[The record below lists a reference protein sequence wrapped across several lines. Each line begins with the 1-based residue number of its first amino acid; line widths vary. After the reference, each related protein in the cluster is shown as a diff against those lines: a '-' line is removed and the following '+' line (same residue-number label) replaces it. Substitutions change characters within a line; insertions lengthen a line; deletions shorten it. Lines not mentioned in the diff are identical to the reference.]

1 MRTALKIRIA
11 TIKVTTTSAEGVV
24 SSRSHTH
31 SEVLLKVKN
40 GVPMESRDI
49 MMDCTWCGDEMKP
62 GIYEVHRCLE
72 DKEELASV

>member
-1 MRTALKIRIA
+1 MRTSLKIRIA

-40 GVPMESRDI
+40 GVP
-49 MMDCTWCGDEMKP
+49 T
-62 GIYEVHRCLE
+62 VV
-72 DKEELASV
+72 DKELEKA